1 LILFLQ
7 SNEGGEKMRLK
18 GKTALI
24 TGGGEGIGKATA
36 LLFCKEGAK
45 VGITGRT
52 KKKLDQVV
60 REAKGKGEIVAFPG
74 DVSLEKQVKDTV
86 NKFIERFKKVDILF
100 NNAGMLEA
108 GNVLTTS
115 VDSWDR
121 TIDINI
127 TGMFLMSK
135 YVIPHMIKNGG
146 GSIINNSSVAGFIGC
161 ENTLAYSTSKGAVM
175 QFTRSM
181 ALDHVKQGIR
191 VNTICPGFI
200 KTKMNEDFIGN
211 PPDAQKQLDEI
222 AAKIVPIGKRGEPI
236 DIAYGILYLASD
248 EARYLTGSSLVID
261 GGWTAY

>member
-1 LILFLQ
+1 
-7 SNEGGEKMRLK
+7 MRLK

-36 LLFCKEGAK
+36 LLFCQEGAK

-52 KKKLDQVV
+52 KNKLDQVV
-60 REAKGKGEIVAFPG
+60 REARGKGEIVAFSG
-74 DVSLEKQVKDTV
+74 DVSSEAHAKDTV
-86 NKFIERFKKVDILF
+86 KKFLKRFRKIDILF
-100 NNAGMLEA
+100 NNAGVLEA

-115 VDSWDR
+115 VDSWDK

-127 TGMFLMSK
+127 KGMFLMSK
-135 YVIPHMIKNGG
+135 YVTPHMIRDGG
-146 GSIINNSSVAGFIGC
+146 GSIINNASVLGFIGC
-161 ENTLAYSTSKGAVM
+161 ENTLSYSASKGAVM

-211 PPDAQKQLDEI
+211 PPEAQKQLDEI
-222 AAKIVPIGKRGEPI
+222 AAKIVPMGMRGEAM
-236 DIAYGILYLASD
+236 DIAYGVLYLASD
-248 EARYLTGSSLVID
+248 EAKYVTGSSLVID

>member
-1 LILFLQ
+1 
-7 SNEGGEKMRLK
+7 MRLK

-36 LLFCKEGAK
+36 LLFCREGAK

-52 KKKLDQVV
+52 KKTLDQVV
-60 REAKGKGEIVAFPG
+60 REARGKGEIVAFSG
-74 DVSLEKQVKDTV
+74 DVTSEAQVKDTV
-86 NKFIERFKKVDILF
+86 NKFLKRFKKIDILF
-100 NNAGMLEA
+100 NNAGVLEA

-115 VDSWDR
+115 VDSWDK

-127 TGMFLMSK
+127 KGMFLMSK
-135 YVIPHMIKNGG
+135 YVTPHMIRDGG
-146 GSIINNSSVAGFIGC
+146 GSIINNASVLGFIGC
-161 ENTLAYSTSKGAVM
+161 ENTLAYSASKGAVM

-211 PPDAQKQLDEI
+211 PPDAQKQLDEV
-222 AAKIVPIGKRGEPI
+222 AAKIVPMGIRGEPM

-248 EARYLTGSSLVID
+248 EAKYVTGSSLVID
-261 GGWTAY
+261 GGWTVY

>member
-1 LILFLQ
+1 
-7 SNEGGEKMRLK
+7 MRLK

-60 REAKGKGEIVAFPG
+60 SEARGKGEIVAFPG
-74 DVSLEKQVKDTV
+74 DVSSEKDVKDTV
-86 NKFIERFKKVDILF
+86 NKFLKRFKKIDILF
-100 NNAGMLEA
+100 NNAGVLEA
-108 GNVLTTS
+108 GNILTTS
-115 VDSWDR
+115 VDSWDK

-127 TGMFLMSK
+127 KGMFLMSK
-135 YVIPHMIKNGG
+135 YVIPHMINDGG
-146 GSIINNSSVAGFIGC
+146 GSIINNASVLGFIGC
-161 ENTLAYSTSKGAVM
+161 ENTLAYSATKGAVM

-181 ALDHVKQGIR
+181 ALDHVKKRVR

-211 PPDAQKQLDEI
+211 PPEAQKQLDEI
-222 AAKIVPIGKRGEPI
+222 AAKIVPMGMRGEPM

-248 EARYLTGSSLVID
+248 EAKYVTGSSLVID
-261 GGWTAY
+261 GGWTVY

>member
-1 LILFLQ
+1 
-7 SNEGGEKMRLK
+7 MRLK

-36 LLFCKEGAK
+36 LLFCQEGAK

-52 KKKLDQVV
+52 KNKLDQVV
-60 REAKGKGEIVAFPG
+60 REARGKGEIVAFSG
-74 DVSLEKQVKDTV
+74 DVSSEAHAKDTV
-86 NKFIERFKKVDILF
+86 NKFLKRFRKIDILF
-100 NNAGMLEA
+100 NNAGVLEA

-115 VDSWDR
+115 VDSWDK

-127 TGMFLMSK
+127 KGMFLMSK
-135 YVIPHMIKNGG
+135 YVTPHMIRDGG
-146 GSIINNSSVAGFIGC
+146 GSIINNASVLGFIGC
-161 ENTLAYSTSKGAVM
+161 ENTLSYSASKGAVM

-211 PPDAQKQLDEI
+211 PPEAQKQLDEI
-222 AAKIVPIGKRGEPI
+222 AAKIVPMGMRGEAM
-236 DIAYGILYLASD
+236 DIAYGVLYLASD
-248 EARYLTGSSLVID
+248 EAKYVTGSSLVID

>member
-1 LILFLQ
+1 
-7 SNEGGEKMRLK
+7 MRIK

-36 LLFCKEGAK
+36 LLFCREGAK

-52 KKKLDQVV
+52 KKTLDQVV
-60 REAKGKGEIVAFPG
+60 REARGKGEIVAFSG
-74 DVSLEKQVKDTV
+74 DVSSEAQVKDTV
-86 NKFIERFKKVDILF
+86 NKFLKRFKKIDILF
-100 NNAGMLEA
+100 NNAGVLEA

-115 VDSWDR
+115 VDSWDK

-127 TGMFLMSK
+127 KGMFLMSK
-135 YVIPHMIKNGG
+135 YVTPHMIRDGG
-146 GSIINNSSVAGFIGC
+146 GSIINNASVLGFIGC
-161 ENTLAYSTSKGAVM
+161 ENTLAYSASKGAVM

-211 PPDAQKQLDEI
+211 PPDAQKQLDEV
-222 AAKIVPIGKRGEPI
+222 AAKIVPMGMRGEPM

-248 EARYLTGSSLVID
+248 EAKYVTGSSLVID
-261 GGWTAY
+261 GGWTVY